1 MRWEAPS
8 MPTSAHDPGLLRE
21 QEMPL
26 VVGKSD
32 NKGGYFDEL
41 ILKVLYQLGEIQ
53 HNQQISHF

>member
-1 MRWEAPS
+1 